1 MKTTNETGK
10 AGILTFVM
18 AALIALLVA
27 WHGGATEAVAGEKG
41 RLGGREYKRYQNNV
55 NAGFR
60 HDGDTCV
67 VDEIEGH
74 VHVSA
79 LTIAPDSY
87 TYSVTGTGCGH
98 NVYGVIDVDG
108 VGGVSGYLYLE
119 NGQETPFYGDWVG
132 DGVAEGVDN
141 NGNLYTLKVDN

>member
-1 MKTTNETGK
+1 MKTTIGTGK
-10 AGILTFVM
+10 ANVLIFVM
-18 AALIALLVA
+18 AALSVA
-27 WHGGATEAVAGEKG
+27 WFGGAAEAVAGDAR
-41 RLGGREYKRYQNNV
+41 RLGGGEYKRYQHNV

-67 VDEIEGH
+67 VDELDGQT
-74 VHVSA
+74 HVSA
-79 LTIAPDSY
+79 LTIAPDSF

-98 NVYGVIDVDG
+98 SVYGVIDVDG